1 MDPITVGLIGVAGL
15 FVLILVGFPIV
26 FAAAI
31 TGFLGLS
38 YLKGFGVATNI
49 SGLIPYDSTARYE
62 LSVLPLFILIGFL
75 ANSAGMING
84 AYRFAR
90 AWLGWM
96 PGGVGVATIFASA
109 GFGAVSGASTATAA
123 VFARVAIPELTKS
136 GYSLKNS
143 AALVAA
149 SGTLASLIPPSTI
162 LVVYGIIVEE
172 SIGKL
177 LLAGFI
183 PGFFSAMVY
192 AAYIVFAA
200 KTSAGEGPQI
210 IRESWRV
217 RLGEVPR
224 VMPIIAVIMVI
235 IIGMSSGWSTPTEA
249 GAVGAGIV
257 FVMFLFSG
265 KFSIRELHS
274 CLMDSIR
281 LTVMIFATIWGVLIL
296 ARFLAF
302 SGLPGAVAK
311 WIVDLDMHASVILCI
326 ILAAYVVLGMF
337 MNAIGMLL
345 LTLPIIFP
353 AIVELGFD
361 PIWFGILVVK
371 VVEIGLITPPVG
383 LNCFVVA
390 GVRPDIPLGSI
401 FKGVTPFLAMDLV
414 TIAILFSFPAIV
426 LWLPSLV

>member
-1 MDPITVGLIGVAGL
+1 MDPIAVGVLGVAGL
-15 FVLILVGFPIV
+15 LFLILIGFPVV
-26 FAAAI
+26 FAAAL
-31 TGFLGLS
+31 TGFLGMS
-38 YLKGFGVATNI
+38 YLKGFGVATNV
-49 SGLIPYDSTARYE
+49 SGLIPYDSTANYA

-90 AWLGWM
+90 VWFGWL
-96 PGGVGVATIFASA
+96 PGGLGVATIFASA

-123 VFARVAIPELTKS
+123 VFSRVAIPELTKS
-136 GYSLKNS
+136 GYTSQHS

-162 LVVYGIIVEE
+162 LVVYAIIVEE

-183 PGFFSAMVY
+183 PGLFSALIY
-192 AAYIVFAA
+192 AGYIVF
-200 KTSAGEGPQI
+200 SSSVGGSNDVQV
-210 IRESWRV
+210 V
-217 RLGEVPR
+217 RSNWKERLNEIPNVL
-224 VMPIIAVIMVI
+224 PIVAVIVVI
-235 IIGMSSGWSTPTEA
+235 ILGMSSGWSTPTEA
-249 GAVGAGIV
+249 GAMGAGIV
-257 FVMFLFSG
+257 FVFFLFSRH
-265 KFSIRELHS
+265 FSIRELHT

-302 SGLPGAVAK
+302 SGLPGAVAA
-311 WIVDLDMHASVILCI
+311 WIVALDMPASI
-326 ILAAYVVLGMF
+326 ILLFILLGYVILGMF

-353 AIVELGFD
+353 AVVQLGFD
-361 PIWFGILVVK
+361 PVWFGILVVK
-371 VVEIGLITPPVG
+371 VVEIGLITPPIG

-390 GVRPDIPLGSI
+390 GVRPDIPLSSI
-401 FKGVTPFLAMDLV
+401 FRGVLPFLAMDGL
-414 TIAILFSFPAIV
+414 TLLLLFMFPIIV
-426 LWLPSLV
+426 LWLPSVV